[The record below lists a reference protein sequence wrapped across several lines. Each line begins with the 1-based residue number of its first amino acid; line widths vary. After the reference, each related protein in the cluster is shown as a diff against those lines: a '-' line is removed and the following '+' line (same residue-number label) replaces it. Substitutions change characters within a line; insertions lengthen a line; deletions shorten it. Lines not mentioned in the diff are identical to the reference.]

1 MTQASQ
7 NKGQDQS
14 ASHLRPSDPWG
25 VHPPPIQ
32 PFEQCRQL
40 RRRQPHDPVADRRPF
55 ELGAFQPLPDQHQ
68 TGPVIDQDLHPVGA
82 FRAEHEDR
90 PAERILPQHRLHRRR
105 QTVSAA
111 AEVHRPRRDQHPHS
125 RWWRARESRD
135 HFIAFN
141 RRSTLPSKPSSTP
154 APTRTIA
161 PPISISIAAAPEPPS
176 ATTGT
181 KSGPYA
187 PTSAIIGNRSELPPP
202 TIELVAMQPVA
213 QRDLARLRARRL
225 A

>member
-32 PFEQCRQL
+32 PLEQRGQL
-40 RRRQPHDPVADRRPF
+40 RRGQPHDPIADRRPF

-68 TGPVIDQDLHPVGA
+68 AGPVIDQDLHSVGA
-82 FRAEHEDR
+82 LRTEHEDC
-90 PAERILPQHRLHRRR
+90 PAERVLPQHRLHRRR
-105 QTVSAA
+105 QAIRA
-111 AEVHRPRRDQHPHS
+111 PAEVHRPRRDQHPHS
-125 RWWRARESRD
+125 RWWRTRERGD

-141 RRSTLPSKPSSTP
+141 SRSTLPSKPSSTP
-154 APTRTIA
+154 ALTRTIA

-176 ATTGT
+176 AATGT
-181 KSGPYA
+181 KSSSPV
-187 PTSAIIGNRSELPPP
+187 PPSAIVWATDDPNSRR
-202 TIELVAMQPVA
+202 QP
-213 QRDLARLRARRL
+213 
-225 A
+225 